1 MADAGGLCPD
11 CGQKSVVL
19 EVWANEGGTNRC
31 KDESC
36 GWWEPAVEEESD
48 ND

>member
-1 MADAGGLCPD
+1 MADTGGLCPE
-11 CGQKSVVL
+11 CGRNTVVL

-31 KDESC
+31 RDESC
-36 GWWEPAVEEESD
+36 GWWEPAVTGDE